1 MIDSNDTMPSI
12 SIKVLEK
19 YSLHEFVPLMNGMR
33 TGNLI
38 EFTNGLNKNQDKFI
52 R

>member
-1 MIDSNDTMPSI
+1 MCPTFPYICSFA
-12 SIKVLEK
+12 VLEK

-38 EFTNGLNKNQDKFI
+38 EFTNGLMNNQDIFI